1 MKAPDATTR
10 VSFANI
16 LYATDFSPAAEAALP
31 YALAIAKRYD
41 SKVFAVHVV
50 APDSYTFVPS
60 SVVRAVDEQTKD
72 AIARLKD
79 RLKDFPHEMILQE
92 GETWAVMT
100 GVVKEKEIDLLVLG
114 TEGRT
119 GLEKYLLGSTAEAI
133 FRQADCPVLT
143 VGPHTSKDVERLSQM
158 REIVYATD
166 FTPESFAALPYAV
179 SLAQENAAHLTLLH
193 VIDRPKAH
201 NIEPLNHIVDTAV
214 RVLSAVLPPEA
225 ELWCKPELLVQ
236 YGHPAETILRI
247 ADAQKADLIVLGV
260 RRADGRIGVA
270 THVTRPT
277 AHKVVSRAGCPVL
290 TVRA

>member
-1 MKAPDATTR
+1 MKPPDATTR

-16 LYATDFSPAAEAALP
+16 LYSTDFSPAAEAALP
-31 YALAIAKRYD
+31 YALAIAARYD

-50 APDSYTFVPS
+50 APDSYTLVPS
-60 SVVRAVDEQTKD
+60 SVARAIDGQTKD
-72 AIARLKD
+72 AIARLEGQ
-79 RLKDFPHEMILQE
+79 LKAVPHEMILQQ
-92 GETWAVMT
+92 GETWPVIS
-100 GVVKEKEIDLLVLG
+100 GVVKEKDIDLLVLG

-133 FRQADCPVLT
+133 FRQANCPVLT

-201 NIEPLNHIVDTAV
+201 NIELLNHVVDTAV
-214 RVLSAVLPPEA
+214 RVLGAVLPPEA
-225 ELWCKPELLVQ
+225 ELWCKPELLVE
-236 YGHPAETILRI
+236 YGHPAETILQV

-277 AHKVVSRAGCPVL
+277 AHKVVSHAGCPVL